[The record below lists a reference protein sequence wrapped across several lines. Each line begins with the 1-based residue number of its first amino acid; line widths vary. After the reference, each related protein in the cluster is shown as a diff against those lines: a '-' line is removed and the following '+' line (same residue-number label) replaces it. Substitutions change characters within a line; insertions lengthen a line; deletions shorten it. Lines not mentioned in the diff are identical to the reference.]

1 MTNPKLANSGRVIM
15 DVAFHQRGR
24 TPIASTILS
33 NGLGRV
39 VHVLEFQD
47 GECIL
52 FNRDLKKPKCRIK
65 NGELTESGES
75 TFVSW
80 EARQD
85 SLRNISEKA
94 KLLGFREVFS
104 QRSENLP
111 LLQMPMNLK
120 VLAAA

>member
-33 NGLGRV
+33 NGLGKV

-52 FNRDLKKPKCRIK
+52 FNRDLKKTKCRIK
-65 NGELTESGES
+65 NGELTKSGES
-75 TFVSW
+75 SFVSW
-80 EARQD
+80 ESRQD
-85 SLRNISEKA
+85 SLRNILEKA
-94 KLLGFREVFS
+94 KSTGFEEVLTK
-104 QRSENLP
+104 RTDNLP
-111 LLQMPMNLK
+111 LLQIPMNLN
-120 VLAAA
+120 VPAAA